1 MTVVEDIPTD
11 PSTSTRLIIYPLVLI
26 ATLLWVLYRWQTQSK
41 LYKLGNKL
49 PGPSAV
55 PIFGNALLALG
66 KKPDGIYL
74 LTYYH
79 TNIINASIM
88 LLKSCILKNDL
99 TSYLQ
104 ALANSCNFR
113 SLARLDVKIVS
124 ENRTKLFKKKQQL
137 SVKNQGNP

>member
-99 TSYLQ
+99 TSYL
-104 ALANSCNFR
+104 
-113 SLARLDVKIVS
+113 
-124 ENRTKLFKKKQQL
+124 
-137 SVKNQGNP
+137 